1 LIVLFVQG
9 GNIMYHFFTQELASQ
24 HQGDLL
30 REAAHERALQHSHRR
45 TNSLSAQPVVLQ
57 RKASSEPDFAA
68 IRRDLRA
75 ILSEWC
81 LEPGTAHSEAVLDSF
96 MGRLRRH
103 LGYSE
108 RREKSSVL
116 S

>member
-1 LIVLFVQG
+1 
-9 GNIMYHFFTQELASQ
+9 MYHFFTQELAFQ

-30 REAAHERALQHSHRR
+30 REAAHERALQRSHRR

-57 RKASSEPDFAA
+57 KQALSEPDFAE

-81 LEPGTAHSEAVLDSF
+81 LEPGTTHSEAVLDSF

-108 RREKSSVL
+108 QREKSSVL